1 MTMTWLV
8 FALRWFHLIAAMIL
22 VGGTIFM
29 RFALVPSVGA
39 LSDDE
44 RKALHQQVRSRW
56 SKLVMASIAFLL
68 VSGLVNYL
76 LFNSTTHG
84 EGWEQW
90 RVHCNALYQAAF
102 GVKFL
107 LAIAIFFIASAV
119 SGTSESMKQFRQ
131 NAKLWLSVNVILTF
145 IVVALAGIMRMT
157 HVGPTVSD
165 TEASKPASFTAPAP
179 DANG

>member
-1 MTMTWLV
+1 MTWLV

-68 VSGLVNYL
+68 VSGFINYVI
-76 LFNSTTHG
+76 FYQTVHTPAWD
-84 EGWEQW
+84 EW
-90 RVHCNALYQAAF
+90 RAHCNALYQAAF

-107 LAIAIFFIASAV
+107 LAMVIFFIASAV
-119 SGTSESMKQFRQ
+119 SGRSESMKQFRQ
-131 NAKLWLSVNVILTF
+131 NAKLWLTVNVVLALA
-145 IVVALAGIMRMT
+145 VVALAGIMRLT
-157 HVGPTVSD
+157 HVGRNLSEGEPSR
-165 TEASKPASFTAPAP
+165 PANTAAAAP

>member
-1 MTMTWLV
+1 MTWLV
-8 FALRWFHLIAAMIL
+8 FGLRWFHLIAAMIL

-68 VSGLVNYL
+68 VSGFINYVI
-76 LFNSTTHG
+76 FYETTQTPA
-84 EGWEQW
+84 WEQW
-90 RVHCNALYQAAF
+90 HAHCNAIYQAAF

-107 LAIAIFFIASAV
+107 LAMAIFFIASAV
-119 SGTSESMKQFRQ
+119 SGRSESMKQFRQ
-131 NAKLWLSVNVILTF
+131 NAKLWLTVNVILGLT
-145 IVVALAGIMRMT
+145 VVALAGVMRLT

-165 TEASKPASFTAPAP
+165 TEASKPAGVTAPAP
-179 DANG
+179 DING

>member
-1 MTMTWLV
+1 MTWFV

-68 VSGLVNYL
+68 ISGFVNYAIFL
-76 LFNSTTHG
+76 STIHS

-90 RVHCNALYQAAF
+90 RSHCNGLYQAAF

-107 LAIAIFFIASAV
+107 LAMAMFFIASAV

-131 NAKLWLSVNVILTF
+131 NAKLWLTVNVILALA
-145 IVVALAGIMRMT
+145 VVALAGIMRLT
-157 HVGPTVSD
+157 HVGPNLGEVESSRL
-165 TEASKPASFTAPAP
+165 ASTTAATP
-179 DANG
+179 DSNG